1 MARQRNLETKGPIMA
16 IAFGK
21 IILFGEHSVVYGRRA
36 IAASLPI
43 PIETRISEGDGGRPR
58 LLVPAW
64 NIDHRLTELPA
75 ISRTLDQAAIRL
87 LELTGLHGKSL
98 TIEVTPHLTSGAGL
112 GSSAA
117 LSVSILRA
125 LNEKFGLGLND
136 EKICA
141 YAFEAEKVFHG
152 TPSGLDNTISTYGG
166 IIEFRR
172 GEPAYLERIDTRMT
186 LPLVVALTGR
196 SGNTKSM
203 VAGVRARWQANPSAY
218 EFLFDQIDGIAG
230 RALQAIRES
239 DHETLGLLM
248 TANHGLLQS
257 LGVSTP
263 ELDQLANITRAH
275 GAYGAKLTG
284 GGGGGALISVVPPD
298 RADAVVQ
305 AVRGAGYQA
314 FFTTLKPIQSALA
327 A

>member
-1 MARQRNLETKGPIMA
+1 MA
-16 IAFGK
+16 IAYGK

-43 PIETRISEGDGGRPR
+43 PIETRIAEGDGGRAR

-75 ISRTLDQAAIRL
+75 ISRTLDQAVAKL
-87 LELTGLHGKSL
+87 LELTGLAGKSL

-125 LNEKFGLGLND
+125 LD
-136 EKICA
+136 ETFALKLSDETICA
-141 YAFEAEKVFHG
+141 HAFEAEKVFHG

-166 IIEFRR
+166 IIEYRR
-172 GEPAYLERIDTRMT
+172 GEPALLERIDTRMT

-218 EFLFDQIDGIAG
+218 EFVFDQIDALVG
-230 RALQAIRES
+230 RALQAIREN
-239 DHETLGLLM
+239 DYETVGLLM
-248 TANHGLLQS
+248 TANHGLLQTI
-257 LGVSTP
+257 GVSTP
-263 ELDQLANITRAH
+263 ELDQLANIARQH
-275 GAYGAKLTG
+275 GAFGAKLTG

-298 RADAVVQ
+298 RGDAVVQ
-305 AVRGAGYQA
+305 AMRGAGYQA
-314 FFTTLKPIQSALA
+314 FFTTLRPTRAALA